1 MTTRS
6 YYVPRN
12 QIGHYIIN
20 TVIDKVSCSIGDIV
34 PYTCMNVMRFTITC
48 RDKDIP
54 TVERIIGQYVVQE
67 GDK

>member
-20 TVIDKVSCSIGDIV
+20 TVVDKVSCSIGDIV
-34 PYTCMNVMRFTITC
+34 PYTFMDVMRFTITC

-54 TVERIIGQYVVQE
+54 TVERIISQYI
-67 GDK
+67 G

>member
-20 TVIDKVSCSIGDIV
+20 TVVDKVSCSIGDIV
-34 PYTCMNVMRFTITC
+34 PYTFMDVMRFTITC

-54 TVERIIGQYVVQE
+54 KVERIIGQYIGRE
-67 GDK
+67 GEG

>member
-6 YYVPRN
+6 YYVPHN

-34 PYTCMNVMRFTITC
+34 PYTFLGVMRFTITC

-54 TVERIIGQYVVQE
+54 TVERIIEQYI
-67 GDK
+67 G

>member
-6 YYVPRN
+6 YYVPS
-12 QIGHYIIN
+12 QIGHFIIN
-20 TVIDKVSCSIGDIV
+20 TVVDRVSCSIGDIV
-34 PYTCMNVMRFTITC
+34 PYNFMNVMRFTITC

-67 GDK
+67 GEK

>member
-12 QIGHYIIN
+12 QIGHFIIN

-34 PYTCMNVMRFTITC
+34 PYTFMNVMRFTITC

-54 TVERIIGQYVVQE
+54 TVEHIIDQYIGRE
-67 GDK
+67 GEE